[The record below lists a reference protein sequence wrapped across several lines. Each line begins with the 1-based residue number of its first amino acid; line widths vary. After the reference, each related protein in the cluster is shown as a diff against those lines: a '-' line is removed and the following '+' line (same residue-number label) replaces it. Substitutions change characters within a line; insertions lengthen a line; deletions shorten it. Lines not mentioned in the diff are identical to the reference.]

1 MGELV
6 DFAAYREA
14 KLNEEIESLK
24 QILDKSIRAYSIEFV
39 PYRSESEFTPLLPIS
54 ASFDSY
60 DYEKR

>member
-24 QILDKSIRAYSIEFV
+24 QILDKSIRAYSIEFA

>member
-14 KLNEEIESLK
+14 KLNEEIENL
-24 QILDKSIRAYSIEFV
+24 QLTLDKYIRAFSPEFV